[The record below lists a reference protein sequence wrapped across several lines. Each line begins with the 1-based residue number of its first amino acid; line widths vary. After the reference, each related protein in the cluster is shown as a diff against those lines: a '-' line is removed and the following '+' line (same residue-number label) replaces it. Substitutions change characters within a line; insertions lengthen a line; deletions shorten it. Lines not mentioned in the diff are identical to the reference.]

1 MCMKSTSIGDA
12 PKFNPVEG
20 AMMELVGDGMR
31 MTLVRITAQPGA
43 TFPDH
48 SHDHEQI
55 GTCFEGGGVLSSGGK
70 DMEVKPGHSWVV
82 PPNEIHKFV
91 TGDETTTI
99 YESWSP
105 PREDYRKLAK
115 II

>member
-1 MCMKSTSIGDA
+1 MKSTNLENA
-12 PKFNPVEG
+12 PKFNPIDG
-20 AMMELVGDGMR
+20 AMMALVGDGER

-43 TFPDH
+43 VFADH

-70 DMEVKPGHSWVV
+70 DLVMKPGDSWVV
-82 PPNEIHKFV
+82 PPNEVHKFV
-91 TGDETTTI
+91 TGNETTII
-99 YESWSP
+99 YESWCP
-105 PREDYRKLAK
+105 PREDYQKLAK

>member
-1 MCMKSTSIGDA
+1 
-12 PKFNPVEG
+12 
-20 AMMELVGDGMR
+20 MMELVGDGER
-31 MTLVRITAQPGA
+31 MTLIRITAQPGA
-43 TFPDH
+43 VFPDH

-55 GTCFEGGGVLSSGGK
+55 GTCLEGGGVLSSGEK
-70 DMEVKPGHSWVV
+70 DLKMKSGDSWVV
-82 PPNEIHKFV
+82 PPNEVHKFV
-91 TGDETTTI
+91 AGDETTII

>member
-1 MCMKSTSIGDA
+1 MKSTSIGDA

-20 AMMELVGDGMR
+20 AMMQLIGDGER
-31 MTLVRITAQPGA
+31 ITLVRITAQPGA

-48 SHDHEQI
+48 SHDNEQI

>member
-1 MCMKSTSIGDA
+1 MKSTRVGDA

-20 AMMELVGDGMR
+20 AMMELVGDGER
-31 MTLVRITAQPGA
+31 MTLIRITAQAGA

-55 GTCFEGGGVLSSGGK
+55 GTCLEGGGVLSSSGK
-70 DMEVKPGHSWVV
+70 DLEVKPGHSWVV

-91 TGDETTTI
+91 TGDGTTII

-105 PREDYRKLAK
+105 PRDDYRKLAK

>member
-1 MCMKSTSIGDA
+1 MKSTSIGDA

-20 AMMELVGDGMR
+20 AMMELIGDGER
-31 MTLVRITAQPGA
+31 ITLVRITAQPGA

-70 DMEVKPGHSWVV
+70 DLKVKPGHSWVV

>member
-1 MCMKSTSIGDA
+1 M
-12 PKFNPVEG
+12 
-20 AMMELVGDGMR
+20 
-31 MTLVRITAQPGA
+31 
-43 TFPDH
+43 
-48 SHDHEQI
+48 
-55 GTCFEGGGVLSSGGK
+55 
-70 DMEVKPGHSWVV
+70 KPGHAWVV

-91 TGDETTTI
+91 AGEETTII

>member
-1 MCMKSTSIGDA
+1 MKSTSIDNA

-20 AMMELVGDGMR
+20 ATMELIGDGEM

-43 TFPDH
+43 IFSDH

-55 GTCFEGGGVLSSGGK
+55 GTCLEGGGTLSSGGK
-70 DMEVKPGHSWVV
+70 DLEMKPGHSWVV
-82 PPNEIHKFV
+82 PPNEIHRFV
-91 TGDETTTI
+91 NGDETTII

-115 II
+115 LI

>member
-1 MCMKSTSIGDA
+1 MKSTSIEKA

-20 AMMELVGDGMR
+20 ATMALVGDGEQ
-31 MTLVRITAQPGA
+31 MTLVRITAQPSA
-43 TFPDH
+43 VFADH

-55 GTCFEGGGVLSSGGK
+55 GTCFEGGGVLSSAGK
-70 DMEVKPGHSWVV
+70 DLVIKPGDSWVV
-82 PPNEIHKFV
+82 PSNEVHKFV
-91 TGDETTTI
+91 TGNETTII

-115 II
+115 LI

>member
-1 MCMKSTSIGDA
+1 MKSTSVEKA
-12 PKFNPVEG
+12 PNFIPVEG
-20 AMMELVGDGMR
+20 AIMALVGDGER

-43 TFPDH
+43 VFADH

-70 DMEVKPGHSWVV
+70 DLAVKPGYSWVV
-82 PPNEIHKFV
+82 PSNEVHKFV
-91 TGDETTTI
+91 TGNKTTII

>member
-1 MCMKSTSIGDA
+1 MD
-12 PKFNPVEG
+12 
-20 AMMELVGDGMR
+20 LVGDGER

-48 SHDHEQI
+48 SHKHEQI
-55 GTCFEGGGVLSSGGK
+55 GTCLEGGGVLSSGGK
-70 DMEVKPGHSWVV
+70 DLAVTPGHSWVV

-91 TGDETTTI
+91 TGDETTII

>member
-20 AMMELVGDGMR
+20 AMMELIGDGER
-31 MTLVRITAQPGA
+31 ITLVRITAQPGA

-48 SHDHEQI
+48 SHDNEQI

>member
-1 MCMKSTSIGDA
+1 MKSTSIGKA

-20 AMMELVGDGMR
+20 ATMDLVGDGER
-31 MTLVRITAQPGA
+31 MTLVRIKALPGA
-43 TFPDH
+43 VFTDH

-55 GTCFEGGGVLSSGGK
+55 GTCMEGGGVLSSGGK
-70 DMEVKPGHSWVV
+70 DLEVKPGHSWVV
-82 PPNEIHKFV
+82 PSNEIHNFV
-91 TGDETTTI
+91 TGDEITII

>member
-1 MCMKSTSIGDA
+1 MD
-12 PKFNPVEG
+12 
-20 AMMELVGDGMR
+20 LVGDGER

-43 TFPDH
+43 EFPVH
-48 SHDHEQI
+48 SHEHEQI
-55 GTCFEGGGVLSSGGK
+55 GTCMKGGGVLSSYGK
-70 DMEVKPGHSWVV
+70 DLEVRPGHSWVV

-91 TGDETTTI
+91 TGNETTII

-115 II
+115 IT